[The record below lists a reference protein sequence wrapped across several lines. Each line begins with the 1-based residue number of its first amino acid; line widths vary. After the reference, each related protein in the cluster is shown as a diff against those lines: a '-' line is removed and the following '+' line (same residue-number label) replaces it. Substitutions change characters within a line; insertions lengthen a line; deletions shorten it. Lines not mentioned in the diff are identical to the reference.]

1 MDFPQDNNANLI
13 MGAQDTSAP
22 AQIIDVTMQNFL
34 EEVVEGSN
42 TTPVIVQF
50 WAPWC
55 GPCKQLG
62 PVLEQEVTKNG
73 KVRMVRVN
81 IDENQE
87 IAAQLRVQSVP
98 TVYGFV
104 GGQPVDGFAGAQA
117 GSAVSEFVTKLA
129 AMAPGAPDITPLLE
143 AGEAALS
150 QNDGDGAM
158 AAFQQA
164 MAQVPESLEALA
176 GLVKA
181 MVVLGDLDNAKEIIE
196 ALEEEQLAK
205 PFMRE
210 AQAAVELAG
219 KTGEAAGDLG
229 PLEAAVAAD
238 EANLDARFDLAMAY
252 FAAGQKEEAM
262 AQLLESIR
270 RDSAHNDGAAKTQLL
285 EFFEAIGIA
294 DPLVTKARRKLSSYL
309 FS

>member
-1 MDFPQDNNANLI
+1 
-13 MGAQDTSAP
+13 
-22 AQIIDVTMQNFL
+22 
-34 EEVVEGSN
+34 
-42 TTPVIVQF
+42 
-50 WAPWC
+50 
-55 GPCKQLG
+55 
-62 PVLEQEVTKNG
+62 
-73 KVRMVRVN
+73 
-81 IDENQE
+81 
-87 IAAQLRVQSVP
+87 
-98 TVYGFV
+98 
-104 GGQPVDGFAGAQA
+104 
-117 GSAVSEFVTKLA
+117 
-129 AMAPGAPDITPLLE
+129 
-143 AGEAALS
+143 
-150 QNDGDGAM
+150 M

-164 MAQVPESLEALA
+164 MAQLPESLEALA

-181 MVVLGDLDNAKEIIE
+181 MVVLGDLENAKEIIE

-219 KTGEAAGDLG
+219 KTGEAAGELA

-238 EANLDARFDLAMAY
+238 DGNLEARFDLAMAY

-270 RDSAHNDGAAKTQLL
+270 RDSSHNDGAAKAQLL

>member
-1 MDFPQDNNANLI
+1 MDFPQDNTPTFMSQDNAQN
-13 MGAQDTSAP
+13 GHP
-22 AQIIDVTMQNFL
+22 IIDVTMQNFI
-34 EEVVEGSN
+34 EEVVEGSKSI
-42 TTPVIVQF
+42 PVIVQF

-62 PVLEQEVTKNG
+62 PILEDEVSKND

-81 IDENQE
+81 IDDNQE

-98 TVYGFV
+98 TVYAFV
-104 GGQPVDGFAGAQA
+104 EGQPVDGFAGAQP
-117 GSAVSEFVTKLA
+117 GSVIKEFVTKLA

-150 QNDGDGAM
+150 QNDGEGAM

>member
-1 MDFPQDNNANLI
+1 MDFEQDNQAPLMSGQTGAN
-13 MGAQDTSAP
+13 TPAP
-22 AQIIDVTMQNFL
+22 IIDVTMQNFI
-34 EEVVEGSN
+34 EEVVEGSKA
-42 TTPVIVQF
+42 TPVIVQF

-98 TVYGFV
+98 TVYAFV
-104 GGQPVDGFAGAQA
+104 GGQPVDGFAGAQP
-117 GSAVSEFVTKLA
+117 GSAVSEFVSKLA
-129 AMAPGAPDITPLLE
+129 AMAPGAPDISALLE
-143 AGEAALS
+143 AGDLALS
-150 QNDGDGAM
+150 QNDGAAAL

-164 MAQVPESLEALA
+164 MAELPESLEALA

-181 MVVLGDLDNAKEIIE
+181 MVAMGDLENAQEIIE

-210 AQAAVELAG
+210 AQAAVELAA
-219 KTGEAAGDLG
+219 KTGGAAGDLA

-238 EANLDARFDLAMAY
+238 GTNLEARHELAMAY
-252 FAAGQKEEAM
+252 FAAGQKEAAM
-262 AQLLESIR
+262 AELLESIR
-270 RDSAHNDGAAKTQLL
+270 IDRDHNEGAAKTQLL
-285 EFFEAIGIA
+285 EFFEAIGVS
-294 DPLVTKARRKLSSYL
+294 DPMVTKARRRLSSYL